1 MILIHKHFQLCLI
14 NLSIVLDN
22 ERRLYKGELENILVD
37 KKEQMKKIPEDEKNL
52 IKDTHLNEY
61 DMEKEIIIHKI
72 TQNEKELMED
82 AKVREISIEEK
93 KIIEKIETE
102 DDTKANEFC
111 VDEKKI
117 MKTITKDEN
126 KLIEETSAKQIQVEE
141 KMFKEGIPEDQTILK
156 KETTADNEQGIKE
169 ELLLNE
175 MPIEEKKQECI
186 LMKEVHTDNA
196 KVVEEIKVDEQKL
209 REFLSNGELT
219 ICHVRCIIV
228 GCKGAGKTTLLR
240 RLENVTFEELMD
252 ITSTEMVDVQA
263 NSFEVL
269 EDEETIQSKLLLF

>member
-37 KKEQMKKIPEDEKNL
+37 KKEHMKKIPEDEKNL

-61 DMEKEIIIHKI
+61 DMEKEILIHKI

-82 AKVREISIEEK
+82 AIVREISIEEK
-93 KIIEKIETE
+93 KIIEKIEIE
-102 DDTKANEFC
+102 DDTKAN
-111 VDEKKI
+111 KKI

-175 MPIEEKKQECI
+175 MPIEEKKQEYI
-186 LMKEVHTDNA
+186 LMKEVHTD

-240 RLENVTFEELMD
+240 RLENVTFKELMD